1 MPATADPQRTRLARG
16 LALGALGSICLHA
29 LGYAVLHVAGTL
41 PSVDFEVQLPDQ
53 VAFGLAEPPT
63 APPPPAVEPEPIATA
78 PAQPAAVSDAPA
90 AEPPKPRRKKPKP
103 TDAGVVDAGPK
114 AEDAGPV
121 KEHKDGGQAR
131 DVPAE
136 PLLAAYAPAGAQIA
150 LRLHM
155 GRIRD
160 SELAPDVRLLLDAVP
175 DWRFVMDGSGL
186 DPLRDIERLYIATPD
201 LRRASLV
208 IAGQYVGGDEVP
220 ERAVANLAI
229 ARKVRARWR
238 TRGAIRTAPWAN
250 ADETA
255 RVIALIAPGQF
266 TIVRPDDL
274 PRVLDVARALA
285 RRGDEQSAAT
295 DAEAADALLGLS
307 ANETLA
313 LSIEGARLFTRGNM
327 RGIPERLTAS
337 VQLVADGM
345 INTLIIGTF
354 ESPEAAEQARAYWE
368 QMRERYAGNPLVAL
382 IGMREPLNDAE
393 VTAHET
399 QLEIRT
405 HVTVQQ
411 ARVVLGFITSAIGQ
425 PAAAGLPDRARDR
438 SESPPVGKPAL
449 KRSAPKGRVP
459 TSPSSP

>member
-1 MPATADPQRTRLARG
+1 
-16 LALGALGSICLHA
+16 
-29 LGYAVLHVAGTL
+29 
-41 PSVDFEVQLPDQ
+41 
-53 VAFGLAEPPT
+53 
-63 APPPPAVEPEPIATA
+63 
-78 PAQPAAVSDAPA
+78 
-90 AEPPKPRRKKPKP
+90 
-103 TDAGVVDAGPK
+103 
-114 AEDAGPV
+114 
-121 KEHKDGGQAR
+121 
-131 DVPAE
+131 
-136 PLLAAYAPAGAQIA
+136 
-150 LRLHM
+150 M

-160 SELAPDVRLLLDAVP
+160 SELAPDVRMLLDAVP

-208 IAGQYVGGDEVP
+208 IAGQYVGGDEVA

-229 ARKVRARWR
+229 ARNVRARWR
-238 TRGAIRTAPWAN
+238 NRGTIRTAPWAN

-274 PRVLDVARALA
+274 PRVIDVARALA

-337 VQLVADGM
+337 VQLVEDGV
-345 INTLIIGTF
+345 INTFISGTF

-393 VTAHET
+393 VIVHET
-399 QLEIRT
+399 QVEIRT

-411 ARVVLGFITSAIGQ
+411 ARVVLGFITSAIAQ
-425 PAAAGLPDRARDR
+425 PAVAGGAGLPDPARGASDL
-438 SESPPVGKPAL
+438 PPGGTPAL
-449 KRSAPKGRVP
+449 ERSTPKGRVP